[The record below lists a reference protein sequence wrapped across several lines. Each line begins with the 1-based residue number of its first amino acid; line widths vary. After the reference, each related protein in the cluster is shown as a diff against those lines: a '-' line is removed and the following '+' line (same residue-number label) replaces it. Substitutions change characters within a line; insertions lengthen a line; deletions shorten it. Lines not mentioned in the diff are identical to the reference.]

1 MRCISFCT
9 AASYKLG
16 ALADFFRSRHYIAKL
31 FRNVLYVTKN
41 NKNMDIFLFSHGCFV
56 TWGLRKKQEEKLI
69 EQIKPFAEGPLK
81 KAEIETDRFIY
92 HIDKETRIFPHQRFN
107 VDVITL
113 EKAEIDNIQMKLAI
127 SYGLAQS
134 IKLEFYEESIQKTIR
149 ANSRFPQELAQDG
162 KISLSRK
169 AISKRIGEIFL
180 TRSSVNL
187 SSEYLDVP
195 EYFWRYSNL
204 EAYYVMTE
212 KFLDIP
218 KRVAALNHKL
228 DVVHE
233 ILEML
238 NSQLEH
244 RYSSILESVIILLI
258 FIEIVLQFIQHL

>member
-9 AASYKLG
+9 AASYKLS

-31 FRNVLYVTKN
+31 FRNVLYITKN
-41 NKNMDIFLFSHGCFV
+41 NKEIDIFFFSHGCFV
-56 TWGLRKKQEEKLI
+56 TWGLRREQEERLI
-69 EQIKPFAEGPLK
+69 EQITPFSEGVLK
-81 KAEIETDRFIY
+81 KAEIERDRFIY

-107 VDVITL
+107 VDVITI
-113 EKAEIDNIQMKLAI
+113 EKGETDNIQMKLAI

-149 ANSRFPQELAQDG
+149 ANSRFPKELAEDG

-204 EAYYVMTE
+204 EEYYVMTE
-212 KFLDIP
+212 KFLDIT
-218 KRVAALNHKL
+218 KRVEALNHKL

-258 FIEIVLQFIQHL
+258 FIEIVVQIIQHV

>member
-9 AASYKLG
+9 AASYRLS
-16 ALADFFRSRHYIAKL
+16 ALADFFRNLRYVVRL
-31 FRNVLYVTKN
+31 FRNVLYLTKN
-41 NKNMDIFLFSHGCFV
+41 NKNMDIFVFNHGCFV

-69 EQIKPFAEGPLK
+69 EQINPFSVDPLEK
-81 KAEIETDRFIY
+81 IETDYFIY
-92 HIDKETRIFPHQRFN
+92 HLGKETRIFPHQRFN

-113 EKAEIDNIQMKLAI
+113 GESDNVQMKLAI

-134 IKLEFYEESIQKTIR
+134 VKLEFYEESIQKTIE
-149 ANSRFPQELAQDG
+149 ANSRIPRELAQYG
-162 KISLSRK
+162 RISLSRK
-169 AISKRIGEIFL
+169 AISKRIGGIFL

-187 SSEYLDVP
+187 RSEYLDVP
-195 EYFWRYSNL
+195 EYFWSHSNL
-204 EAYYVMTE
+204 ESYYVMTE

-218 KRVAALNHKL
+218 KRVAALNQKL

-238 NSQLEH
+238 NSQLQH

-258 FIEIVLQFIQHL
+258 FIEIVIQILQHL

>member
-9 AASYKLG
+9 AASYKLS

-31 FRNVLYVTKN
+31 FRNVLYVTKKH
-41 NKNMDIFLFSHGCFV
+41 KNIDIFFFNHGCFV
-56 TWGLRKKQEEKLI
+56 TWNLRKKQEEELL
-69 EQIKPFAEGPLK
+69 EVIKPFSTDPVEK
-81 KAEIETDRFIY
+81 IETDRFIY
-92 HIDKETRIFPHQRFN
+92 HIAKDTRLFPHTRFN
-107 VDVITL
+107 VDVISI
-113 EKAEIDNIQMKLAI
+113 EKTEIDNIQLKLAI

-149 ANSRFPQELAQDG
+149 ANSHFPRELAQDG

-204 EAYYVMTE
+204 EAFYEMTE

-238 NSQLEH
+238 NNQLEH

-258 FIEIVLQFIQHL
+258 FIEIVVQIIQHL

>member
-9 AASYKLG
+9 AASYKLS
-16 ALADFFRSRHYIAKL
+16 ALADFFRSRHYVARL

-41 NKNMDIFLFSHGCFV
+41 NKTMDIFLFSHGCFV

-69 EQIKPFAEGPLK
+69 EFIKPFSIAPFK
-81 KAEIETDRFIY
+81 KSEIETDRFVY

-113 EKAEIDNIQMKLAI
+113 EKGEIDNIQIKLAI

-134 IKLEFYEESIQKTIR
+134 IKLESYEESIQKTIR
-149 ANSRFPQELAQDG
+149 ANSHFPRELAKDG

-258 FIEIVLQFIQHL
+258 FIEILIQIFQRL

>member
-1 MRCISFCT
+1 MRCVSFCT
-9 AASYKLG
+9 AASYQLS
-16 ALADFFRSRHYIAKL
+16 ALADFFRNHHYSAKL
-31 FRNVLYVTKN
+31 FRNVLYVSKN
-41 NKNMDIFLFSHGCFV
+41 NRDVDIFLFNHGCFV
-56 TWGLRKKQEEKLI
+56 TWGLRKKQEEKLL
-69 EQIKPFAEGPLK
+69 EQIKPFSEDPLDK
-81 KAEIETDRFIY
+81 IETDRFIFY
-92 HIDKETRIFPHQRFN
+92 LDKETRLFPHPRFN
-107 VDVITL
+107 IDVITL
-113 EKAEIDNIQMKLAI
+113 GADEIDNIQMKLAI

-134 IKLEFYEESIQKTIR
+134 IKLEFYEESIQNTIR
-149 ANSRFPQELAQDG
+149 DNSQIPRELAQYG

-169 AISKRIGEIFL
+169 AISQRIGEIFL

-218 KRVAALNHKL
+218 KRVAALNQKL

-238 NSQLEH
+238 NSQLQH

-258 FIEIVLQFIQHL
+258 FIEIVVQILQHL

>member
-9 AASYKLG
+9 AASYKLS
-16 ALADFFRSRHYIAKL
+16 ALADFFRSRHYTAKV

-41 NKNMDIFLFSHGCFV
+41 KQDVDIFLFNHGCFV
-56 TWGLRKKQEEKLI
+56 TWGLRKKQEKKLL
-69 EQIKPFAEGPLK
+69 EQIKPFSIDPLEK
-81 KAEIETDRFIY
+81 IETDRFFY
-92 HIDKETRIFPHQRFN
+92 YIDEETRLFPHQRFN

-113 EKAEIDNIQMKLAI
+113 GKDEIDNVQMKLAI

-149 ANSRFPQELAQDG
+149 ANSQIPRELARYG
-162 KISLSRK
+162 RISLSRK
-169 AISKRIGEIFL
+169 AISQRIGEIFL

-204 EAYYVMTE
+204 ESYYVLTE

-218 KRVAALNHKL
+218 KRVAALNQKL

-238 NSQLEH
+238 NSQLQH

-258 FIEIVLQFIQHL
+258 FIEIVVQIFQHL

>member
-9 AASYKLG
+9 AASYQLS
-16 ALADFFRSRHYIAKL
+16 ALADFFRSHHYIAKL
-31 FRNVLYVTKN
+31 FRNVLYVTKH
-41 NKNMDIFLFSHGCFV
+41 NKNMDIFFFNHGCFV
-56 TWGLRKKQEEKLI
+56 TWGLRKKQEEALI
-69 EQIKPFAEGPLK
+69 EQIRPFSTSPLK
-81 KAEIETDRFIY
+81 KTEIETDRFIY
-92 HIDKETRIFPHQRFN
+92 HIAKETRLFPHQRFN

-113 EKAEIDNIQMKLAI
+113 KKAEVDNIQMKLAI

-149 ANSRFPQELAQDG
+149 ANSHFPRELAEDG

-238 NSQLEH
+238 NNQLEH

-258 FIEIVLQFIQHL
+258 FIEIVVQIIQHL

>member
-9 AASYKLG
+9 AASYKLS
-16 ALADFFRSRHYIAKL
+16 ALADFFRSRHYSAKL

-41 NKNMDIFLFSHGCFV
+41 NRDMDIFLFNHGCFV
-56 TWGLRKKQEEKLI
+56 TWGLRKKQEEKLV
-69 EQIKPFAEGPLK
+69 EQIKPFSTDPL
-81 KAEIETDRFIY
+81 ERIETDRFIY
-92 HIDKETRIFPHQRFN
+92 YIDKETRLFPHQRFN

-113 EKAEIDNIQMKLAI
+113 EKGEIDNIQMKLAI

-134 IKLEFYEESIQKTIR
+134 IKLEFYEESIQKTIQ
-149 ANSRFPQELAQDG
+149 ANSHIPRELAQYG
-162 KISLSRK
+162 RISLSRK
-169 AISKRIGEIFL
+169 AISKRIGGIFL

-195 EYFWRYSNL
+195 EYFWRYSKL
-204 EAYYVMTE
+204 EDYYVMTE

-218 KRVAALNHKL
+218 KRVAALNQKL

-238 NSQLEH
+238 NSQLQH

-258 FIEIVLQFIQHL
+258 FIEIVVQILQHL

>member
-9 AASYKLG
+9 AASYKLS
-16 ALADFFRSRHYIAKL
+16 ALADFFRSRHYVAKL

-41 NKNMDIFLFSHGCFV
+41 NKDIDIFLFNHGCFV

-69 EQIKPFAEGPLK
+69 KEIKPFSVDPLEK
-81 KAEIETDRFIY
+81 NEIETDRFIY
-92 HIDKETRIFPHQRFN
+92 RIDKETRLFPHQRFN

-113 EKAEIDNIQMKLAI
+113 EEDEIDNIQMKLAI

-134 IKLEFYEESIQKTIR
+134 IKLEFYEESIQKTIQT
-149 ANSRFPQELAQDG
+149 NSHIPRELAQYG
-162 KISLSRK
+162 RISLSRK
-169 AISKRIGEIFL
+169 AISKRIGGIFL

-204 EAYYVMTE
+204 EDFYVMTE

-218 KRVAALNHKL
+218 KRVAALNQKL

-238 NSQLEH
+238 NSQLQY

-258 FIEIVLQFIQHL
+258 FIEIVVQILQHL

>member
-1 MRCISFCT
+1 MRCVSFCT
-9 AASYKLG
+9 AANYKLSL
-16 ALADFFRSRHYIAKL
+16 LADFLRSKRYIAKL
-31 FRNVLYVTKN
+31 FRNVLYVTQQDKPT
-41 NKNMDIFLFSHGCFV
+41 DIFFFNHGCFV
-56 TWGLRKKQEEKLI
+56 TWNLSKKQEKQLI
-69 EQIKPFAEGPLK
+69 EDIKPFSVDLLEK
-81 KAEIETDRFIY
+81 IEMDRFVY
-92 HIDKETRIFPHQRFN
+92 YFDEETRLFPHQRFN

-113 EKAEIDNIQMKLAI
+113 KANEVDNVQIKLAI

-134 IKLEFYEESIQKTIR
+134 IKLESYEESINKTVV
-149 ANSRFPQELAQDG
+149 ANSHFPRELAQYG

-228 DVVHE
+228 DVAHE

-238 NSQLEH
+238 NSQLQH
-244 RYSSILESVIILLI
+244 RYSSILEFIIISLI
-258 FIEIVLQFIQHL
+258 FIEIVLQMLQHV

>member
-9 AASYKLG
+9 AASYRLL
-16 ALADFFRSRHYIAKL
+16 ALADFFRSRHYVAKL

-41 NKNMDIFLFSHGCFV
+41 NKDIDIFLFNHGCFV

-69 EQIKPFAEGPLK
+69 KEIKAFSVDPLEK
-81 KAEIETDRFIY
+81 IETDRFIFY
-92 HIDKETRIFPHQRFN
+92 IDKETRLFPHQRFN

-113 EKAEIDNIQMKLAI
+113 SEDEIDNVQMKLAI

-134 IKLEFYEESIQKTIR
+134 IKLEFYEESIQKTIQ
-149 ANSRFPQELAQDG
+149 ANSHISRELAQYG
-162 KISLSRK
+162 RISLSRK
-169 AISKRIGEIFL
+169 AISKRIGGIFL

-204 EAYYVMTE
+204 EAFYVMTE

-218 KRVAALNHKL
+218 KRVAALNQKL

-238 NSQLEH
+238 NSQLQH

-258 FIEIVLQFIQHL
+258 FIEIVVQIFQHL

>member
-9 AASYKLG
+9 AAGYQLS
-16 ALADFFRSRHYIAKL
+16 ALADFFRSRGYIAEL
-31 FRNVLYVTKN
+31 FRNVLHVTKN
-41 NKNMDIFLFSHGCFV
+41 DKNIDIFFFNHGCFV
-56 TWGLRKKQEEKLI
+56 TWGLYRKQEEKLK
-69 EQIKPFAEGPLK
+69 EQIKPFSIDPLDK
-81 KAEIETDRFIY
+81 IETDRFIY
-92 HIDKETRIFPHQRFN
+92 RIAKETQLFTHHRFN
-107 VDVITL
+107 VDVITI
-113 EKAEIDNIQMKLAI
+113 EKKEIDNVDMKLAI

-134 IKLEFYEESIQKTIR
+134 IKLEFYEESIQKTIH
-149 ANSRFPQELAQDG
+149 ANSHFPRELAKYG

-180 TRSSVNL
+180 ARSSVNL
-187 SSEYLDVP
+187 SNEYLDVP
-195 EYFWRYSNL
+195 EYFWRNPNL
-204 EAYYVMTE
+204 EDYYMMTE

-218 KRVAALNHKL
+218 KRVAALNLKL

-258 FIEIVLQFIQHL
+258 FIEIVVQLLQYL

>member
-16 ALADFFRSRHYIAKL
+16 ALADFFRSHQYTAKL
-31 FRNVLYVTKN
+31 FRNVLYITKN
-41 NKNMDIFLFSHGCFV
+41 GKEIDIFLFNHGCFV
-56 TWGLRKKQEEKLI
+56 IWGSTKKQEEKLI
-69 EQIKPFAEGPLK
+69 IEIKPFTVEPLEK
-81 KAEIETDRFIY
+81 IETDRFIY
-92 HIDKETRIFPHQRFN
+92 YIDKETRLFPHQRFN

-113 EKAEIDNIQMKLAI
+113 EESEIDNVQMKLAI

-134 IKLEFYEESIQKTIR
+134 IKLEFYEESIQKTIQE
-149 ANSRFPQELAQDG
+149 NSYIPRELAKYG
-162 KISLSRK
+162 RISLSRK

-204 EAYYVMTE
+204 EDFYVMTE

-218 KRVAALNHKL
+218 KRVAALNLKL

-238 NSQLEH
+238 NSQLQH

-258 FIEIVLQFIQHL
+258 FIEIVVQILQHL